1 MKPAVVRLVYDSG
14 FPTALHKAPE
24 LASMLRALG
33 PPVRIVQTAFTFHLE
48 WSPIYPDAGPAP
60 EYRLS
65 NPWRDDKRKLVS
77 VELE

>member
-1 MKPAVVRLVYDSG
+1 MKTPVVRLVYETG
-14 FPTALHKAPE
+14 FPTALHHRPL
-24 LASMLRALG
+24 LAEYLRALG

-60 EYRLS
+60 EYGLS
-65 NPWRDDKRKLVS
+65 NPWRGDKRKLVS